1 MFFEKYIK
9 IALKLISP
17 SLKKEYIKVIFY
29 NSANVML
36 DVLTLFT
43 IYPLVSILVEKDS
56 SKIDVLFEKL
66 ILLLGLD
73 LDNKTFYIFYFFI
86 AVILVKNVILV
97 IIKFKTINVLEKVYQ
112 EISENLYLSTLCKN
126 YLYLNSLKHSVM
138 LKNLRE
144 IPVEFK
150 NYLDVYLSYYVC
162 ILNIVIIT
170 FSLIFFNN
178 PV

>member
-29 NSANVML
+29 NLANVML

-73 LDNKTFYIFYFFI
+73 LDNKPFI
-86 AVILVKNVILV
+86 AESMIG
-97 IIKFKTINVLEKVYQ
+97 
-112 EISENLYLSTLCKN
+112 
-126 YLYLNSLKHSVM
+126 H
-138 LKNLRE
+138 
-144 IPVEFK
+144 
-150 NYLDVYLSYYVC
+150 
-162 ILNIVIIT
+162 
-170 FSLIFFNN
+170 
-178 PV
+178 